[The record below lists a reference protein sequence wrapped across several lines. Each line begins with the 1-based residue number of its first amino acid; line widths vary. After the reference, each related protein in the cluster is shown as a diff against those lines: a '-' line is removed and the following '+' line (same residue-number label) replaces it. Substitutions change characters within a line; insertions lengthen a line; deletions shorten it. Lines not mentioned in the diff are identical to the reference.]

1 MNTPLLTSLTADN
14 FAALICFAVLLVLDC
29 NADYA
34 TPLMSEQDPWRVIV
48 KSFKYTYPDRW
59 QDPVAVISISDQ
71 RLYLYRQGE
80 LDQEFPVSTSRYGVG
95 NADGSYKTPLGLH
108 QIVAKIG
115 ESAPTGTI
123 FKHRKPTGEIAKIY
137 KTQIIMPFD
146 FVTTRILQLE
156 GMEPGKNK
164 GHGIDTF
171 ARHIYI
177 HGTHEEGMIGLPA
190 SLGCVRMNNEDIIEL
205 YEQMPE
211 NALVLI
217 VKGDEKFIDFV
228 R

>member
-1 MNTPLLTSLTADN
+1 MNTQALTSITAYS
-14 FAALICFAVLLVLDC
+14 LGVLVCFAVLFISDC
-29 NADYA
+29 KADYA
-34 TPLMSEQDPWRVIV
+34 APLMSARDSWRVIV

-71 RLYLYRQGE
+71 RLYLYRQGK
-80 LDQEFPVSTSRYGVG
+80 LDREFPVSTSRYGVG
-95 NADGSYKTPLGLH
+95 NADGSFKTPLGLH

-115 ESAPTGTI
+115 EHAPPGTI

-146 FVTTRILQLE
+146 FVTTRIFQLE

-164 GHGIDTF
+164 GRGIDTYS
-171 ARHIYI
+171 RHIYI

-190 SLGCVRMNNEDIIEL
+190 SLGCVRMYNEDIIDL
-205 YEQMPE
+205 YEQLPE
-211 NALVLI
+211 KALVLI
-217 VKGDEKFIDFV
+217 VKGDEKFSDFV